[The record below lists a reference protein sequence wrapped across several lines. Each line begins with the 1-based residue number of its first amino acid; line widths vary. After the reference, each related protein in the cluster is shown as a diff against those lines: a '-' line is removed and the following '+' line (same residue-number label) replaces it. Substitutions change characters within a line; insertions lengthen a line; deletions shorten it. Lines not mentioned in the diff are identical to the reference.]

1 MEFTLALEFT
11 FSSQLKKIL
20 IIFYLIKLYI
30 FSTINWYG
38 VFS

>member
-1 MEFTLALEFT
+1 MLVVTVNNLT
-11 FSSQLKKIL
+11 NIKKIL

-38 VFS
+38 VFT

>member
-1 MEFTLALEFT
+1 MLIVTVNNLT
-11 FSSQLKKIL
+11 NIKKIL

>member
-1 MEFTLALEFT
+1 MLDI
-11 FSSQLKKIL
+11 SIKKIL